1 MVQVQFKYRQERDI
15 YDDHA
20 TSTFAVQAGERD
32 LYLMVMQR
40 VHLKYRLERDLYL
53 MVMQRVQVR
62 YILEREK
69 DIRWSCN
76 GCN

>member
-40 VHLKYRLERDLYL
+40 VQLKSRLERDISDCHGTGAFE
-53 MVMQRVQVR
+53 VQAR
-62 YILEREK
+62 KR
-69 DIRWSCN
+69 
-76 GCN
+76 